1 MSEIQDNE
9 QMKNEG
15 VNEVRNIADVMCNN
29 KSNITHKELVSKAA
43 GWLRRHKEN
52 TYIPNCSF
60 ILQELSAITETGENP
75 DIIGFCSYR
84 SVMIEVK
91 VSRSDFLAD
100 KKKMFRS
107 YDDFGMGQQKFYCCP
122 EGMIQPEEIPDYWGL
137 LYWTGKKIII
147 TKIAKLTESNLRAE
161 RTMLLSVIRR
171 VKENSFDLSCT

>member
-1 MSEIQDNE
+1 MSEITNKADQRIE
-9 QMKNEG
+9 I
-15 VNEVRNIADVMCNN
+15 VNKVRSVANVMCKD
-29 KSNITHKELVSKAA
+29 KSSITHNELVYNAA
-43 GWLRRHKEN
+43 KWLRRHKEN

-122 EGMIQPEEIPDYWGL
+122 EGMVKPEEIPDSWGL
-137 LYWTGKKIII
+137 LYWNGKKIII
-147 TKIAKLTESNLRAE
+147 SKIAPLTESNLRAE
-161 RTMLLSVIRR
+161 RTVLLSVIRR
-171 VKENSFDLSCT
+171 VKENNFDLSFT